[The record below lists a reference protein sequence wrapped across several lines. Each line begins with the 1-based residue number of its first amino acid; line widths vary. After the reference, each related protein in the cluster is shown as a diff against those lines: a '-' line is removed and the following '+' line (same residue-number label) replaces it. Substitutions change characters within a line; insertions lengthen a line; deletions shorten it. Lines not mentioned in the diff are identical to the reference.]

1 MKLEKINALIN
12 KGRIKAIIKQVGSR
26 RMCIGFER
34 LNKRSRKYKVKYMTN
49 PIDLDLLT
57 KPQPEP
63 EQPVE
68 LMPEPPS
75 SADWIMSIE
84 PGSESPEMLEI
95 LKKAYGDA
103 LVEIAAKLIGTR
115 RELTEVMIEL
125 DYAALADPTAIRTGI
140 APVCVWDEA
149 EGWVSTAHKK
159 P

>member
-34 LNKRSRKYKVKYMTN
+34 LNKRSRKYQVKYMTN

-57 KPQPEP
+57 KPQPEQ
-63 EQPVE
+63 EHPVE
-68 LMPEPPS
+68 LMPGPPPEAG
-75 SADWIMSIE
+75 SAGLSEI
-84 PGSESPEMLEI
+84 SESPEMLEI

-140 APVCVWDEA
+140 APVCVWDEV
-149 EGWVSTAHKK
+149 EGWVSTAKK
-159 P
+159 S

>member
-34 LNKRSRKYKVKYMTN
+34 LNKRSRKYQVKYMTN

-57 KPQPEP
+57 KPQPEH
-63 EQPVE
+63 PVE
-68 LMPEPPS
+68 LMPEPPPS
-75 SADWIMSIE
+75 SAEAGSDPSL
-84 PGSESPEMLEI
+84 GSESPEMLEI

-103 LVEIAAKLIGTR
+103 LVEIAANLIGTR

-140 APVCVWDEA
+140 APVCVWDEV
-149 EGWVSTAHKK
+149 EGWVSTAKK
-159 P
+159 S